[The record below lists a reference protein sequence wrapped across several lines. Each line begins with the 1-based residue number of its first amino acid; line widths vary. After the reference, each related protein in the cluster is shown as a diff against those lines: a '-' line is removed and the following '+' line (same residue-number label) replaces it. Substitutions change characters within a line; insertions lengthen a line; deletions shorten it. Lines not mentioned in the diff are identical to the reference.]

1 MRVHDAAAHPYF
13 YLLLCCAIA
22 VLNRSALG
30 CTTFAIGRLGTGD
43 RSVISAHSNDG
54 EGKTDPRLVK
64 IPARDYSDGE
74 LRPVY
79 YSPEQYPRYVGY
91 ARNAS
96 AYYPE
101 NCEAGASDCKVMQP
115 IGFIPQVRHTFA
127 YFEETYGV
135 MNEKQVSI
143 SESTCSGVYAALSIA
158 EGGKALLSV
167 DQLSQIAMERATTAR
182 EAVQLMGSLAEE
194 YGFYGADGSFEGG
207 SESLF
212 VGDPT
217 EVWAFHILA
226 DSSGTSAIWGAA
238 RVPDDS
244 VAVVANMFS
253 IRVMNMSDSTN
264 FLGRRDMWE
273 LAQREGLYM
282 AGQPKDF
289 TATFSD
295 GEYAHKYYSGRRMW
309 GVFRLLAP
317 STHLPAEYD
326 NLKTDAPYPFSV
338 PVDRTVTPADA
349 MAVLRD
355 WYAGTN
361 YSTGEGSGVAGG
373 AFSTPD
379 RYGNSF
385 EDYSVEG
392 NWERTIAMY
401 RSSDTYIVQSRSGLP
416 DAVGG
421 VIWFGSGAAHTTVY
435 VPVLA
440 GMSASP
446 TCLSKGWQGV
456 YDPSSAFW
464 ANRRVLNAA
473 QLKFQYM
480 IKDIGVAQ
488 HRLETASFDLVA
500 RISSS
505 YVDNSSLS
513 SSSKGDRSIT
523 IDTRSFEEIESALN
537 ENAHAAVQAYHQLFD
552 YLLFTY
558 ADGFINFWD
567 SDGAFHSVTAGYPVW
582 WLRAGNYMDG
592 PPPAAN
598 QPHDY
603 AATLRKRI
611 ADDKELRGQF
621 ADSRESDV
629 ERAITHQ
636 QLGVRDAK
644 ETVLDSSSSRR
655 GDLQSKD
662 VQAAADDMSDCIA
675 TACGTALLS
684 TSCVQ
689 QCNDQFQARLKQ
701 LLDRQ

>member
-1 MRVHDAAAHPYF
+1 MRVNAAAVHPYF
-13 YLLLCCAIA
+13 FYLLCSAIA

-43 RSVISAHSNDG
+43 SSVISAHSNDG
-54 EGKTDPRLVK
+54 EGQTDPRLVK
-64 IPARDYSDGE
+64 IPARDYDDGE
-74 LRPVY
+74 LRPIY

-91 ARNAS
+91 TRNAS

-194 YGFYGADGSFEGG
+194 HGFYGADGSFEGG

-217 EVWAFHILA
+217 EVWAFHVLA

-238 RVPDDS
+238 RVPDNS

-253 IRVMNMSDSTN
+253 IRVMNMSDTAN

-273 LAQREGLYM
+273 LAQREGLYK
-282 AGQPKDF
+282 AGEPKDF

-317 STHLPAEYD
+317 STHLPAEYG

-338 PVDRTVTPADA
+338 PVDRKVTPADA

-385 EDYSVEG
+385 EDYNVEG
-392 NWERTIAMY
+392 NWERTIAMF
-401 RSSDTYIVQSRSGLP
+401 RSSDTYVVQSRSGLP

-446 TCLSKGWQGV
+446 TCLSRGWQGV
-456 YDPSSAFW
+456 YDPHSAFW
-464 ANRRVLNAA
+464 ANRRILNAA

-480 IKDIGVAQ
+480 ITDIGIAQ
-488 HRLETASFDLVA
+488 HRLEADSFDLVA

-505 YVDNSSLS
+505 YINSR
-513 SSSKGDRSIT
+513 GDRS
-523 IDTRSFEEIESALN
+523 IDTRSFEEIESALI

-552 YLLFTY
+552 FLLFTY

-567 SDGAFHSVTAGYPVW
+567 DGAFNSVAAGYPVW
-582 WLRAGNYMDG
+582 WLRAGNYVDG

-603 AATLRKRI
+603 AATLRKKI
-611 ADDKELRGQF
+611 AVGKELSGQF
-621 ADSRESDV
+621 ADSRVSGV
-629 ERAITHQ
+629 ERAITQ
-636 QLGVRDAK
+636 QLGVVD
-644 ETVLDSSSSRR
+644 TVEPLDSSSSRR
-655 GDLQSKD
+655 SSLCRGDEQSKG
-662 VQAAADDMSDCIA
+662 VQAAADDMSGC
-675 TACGTALLS
+675 TAACDALR

-689 QCNDQFQARLKQ
+689 ACIDQFQARLKK
-701 LLDRQ
+701 LLDQQ

>member
-1 MRVHDAAAHPYF
+1 
-13 YLLLCCAIA
+13 
-22 VLNRSALG
+22 
-30 CTTFAIGRLGTGD
+30 
-43 RSVISAHSNDG
+43 
-54 EGKTDPRLVK
+54 VK
-64 IPARDYSDGE
+64 IPARDYDDGE

-79 YSPEQYPRYVGY
+79 YSPEQYPRYIGY
-91 ARNAS
+91 TRNS
-96 AYYPE
+96 SVYYPE

-217 EVWAFHILA
+217 EVWAFHVLA
-226 DSSGTSAIWGAA
+226 DPSGTSAIWGAA

-253 IRVMNMSDSTN
+253 IRVMNMSDTAN
-264 FLGRRDMWE
+264 FLGRKDMWE
-273 LAQREGLYM
+273 LAQREGLYT

-317 STHLPAEYD
+317 STHLPAEYG
-326 NLKTDAPYPFSV
+326 NLKIDAPYPFSV
-338 PVDRTVTPADA
+338 PVDRKVTPAAA

-379 RYGNSF
+379 RYGSSF
-385 EDYSVEG
+385 EDFVVEG
-392 NWERTIAMY
+392 NWERTIAMF
-401 RSSDTYIVQSRSGLP
+401 RSSDTYVVQSRSGLP

-435 VPVLA
+435 VPVLV

-456 YDPSSAFW
+456 YDPKSAFW

-473 QLKFQYM
+473 QQKFQYM

-488 HRLETASFDLVA
+488 QRLETTSFDLVA

-505 YVDNSSLS
+505 YVDSSR
-513 SSSKGDRSIT
+513 DRS
-523 IDTRSFEEIESALN
+523 IDTRSFEEIERVLN
-537 ENAHAAVQAYHQLFD
+537 ENALAAVQAYHQLFD

-567 SDGAFHSVTAGYPVW
+567 DGTFHSVAAGYPVW
-582 WLRAGNYMDG
+582 WLRAGNYVDG

-603 AATLRKRI
+603 AAILKKKI
-611 ADDKELRGQF
+611 ADSKELIDQF
-621 ADSRESDV
+621 ADSRVSDV
-629 ERAITHQ
+629 ESAITQQHQ
-636 QLGVRDAK
+636 QQSVVMADR
-644 ETVLDSSSSRR
+644 SSSCR

-662 VQAAADDMSDCIA
+662 VQSAADDMSGCIA
-675 TACGTALLS
+675 ICGTLN

-689 QCNDQFQARLKQ
+689 MCIDQFQARLKQ
-701 LLDRQ
+701 LLLVRR

>member
-1 MRVHDAAAHPYF
+1 MRVHAAAHLYF
-13 YLLLCCAIA
+13 HLLCSGIA
-22 VLNRSALG
+22 VLNRGALG

-43 RSVISAHSNDG
+43 SSVISAHSNDG
-54 EGKTDPRLVK
+54 EGQTDPRLVK
-64 IPARDYSDGE
+64 IPARDYDDGE

-91 ARNAS
+91 TRNS
-96 AYYPE
+96 SVYYPE

-182 EAVQLMGSLAEE
+182 EAVQLMGSLAED

-217 EVWAFHILA
+217 EVWAFHVLA
-226 DSSGTSAIWGAA
+226 DPSGTSAIWGAA

-253 IRVMNMSDSTN
+253 IRVMNMSDTAN
-264 FLGRRDMWE
+264 FLGRKDMWE
-273 LAQREGLYM
+273 LAQREGLYT

-317 STHLPAEYD
+317 STHLPAEYG
-326 NLKTDAPYPFSV
+326 NLKIDAPYPFSV
-338 PVDRTVTPADA
+338 PVDRKVTPAAA

-379 RYGNSF
+379 RYGSNF
-385 EDYSVEG
+385 EDSSVEG
-392 NWERTIAMY
+392 NWERTIAMF
-401 RSSDTYIVQSRSGLP
+401 RSSDTYVVQSRSGLP

-435 VPVLA
+435 VPVLV
-440 GMSASP
+440 GMSESP

-488 HRLETASFDLVA
+488 QRLETASFDLVA

-505 YVDNSSLS
+505 YVDSSR
-513 SSSKGDRSIT
+513 DRS
-523 IDTRSFEEIESALN
+523 IDTRSFEEIERVLN
-537 ENAHAAVQAYHQLFD
+537 ENTHAAVQAYHQLFD

-567 SDGAFHSVTAGYPVW
+567 DGTFHSVAAGYPVW
-582 WLRAGNYMDG
+582 WLRAGNYVDG
-592 PPPAAN
+592 PPPAAS

-603 AATLRKRI
+603 AAILKKKI
-611 ADDKELRGQF
+611 ADGKELIGQF
-621 ADSRESDV
+621 ADSRVSDV
-629 ERAITHQ
+629 ESAITQQHQ
-636 QLGVRDAK
+636 QQSVPGVGDTADR
-644 ETVLDSSSSRR
+644 SSSCR

-662 VQAAADDMSDCIA
+662 VQAAADDMSGCTA
-675 TACGTALLS
+675 TCGALS

-689 QCNDQFQARLKQ
+689 TCIDQFQARLKQ
-701 LLDRQ
+701 LLLVRW